1 MSRNGKGSTMI
12 LLAGIAWGLS
22 GVSGQYLLLHGVNI
36 NALTSLRLIISG
48 LVLSAMAY
56 VRQREAV
63 ISLLKDKRL
72 LRELLIYSLFG
83 LTLNQYAYLLAIR
96 YSNAG
101 TATVLQYLSPILVLV
116 YLSFKSRRLPAVGES
131 CAICLA
137 ILGTVI
143 MACHGDLSHL
153 AINPIGLFW
162 GLFAA
167 VTYAYCV
174 IKPAK
179 LIADWGSL
187 LIVGLAMLMGGV
199 IFPILTRAWQY
210 PLAMT
215 YGNLRALFGI
225 IGIGTIFAY
234 TFFLKGASIIGPIK
248 ATLLASIEPVASV
261 FFAIILM
268 KETFHPIDLL
278 GMALILIAVL
288 VISLRDLLLAQ
299 RKKQLALKAKRLPS
313 SD

>member
-22 GVSGQYLLLHGVNI
+22 GVSGQYLIAHGVGI

-162 GLFAA
+162 G
-167 VTYAYCV
+167 
-174 IKPAK
+174 
-179 LIADWGSL
+179 
-187 LIVGLAMLMGGV
+187 
-199 IFPILTRAWQY
+199 
-210 PLAMT
+210 
-215 YGNLRALFGI
+215 
-225 IGIGTIFAY
+225 
-234 TFFLKGASIIGPIK
+234 FL
-248 ATLLASIEPVASV
+248 
-261 FFAIILM
+261 
-268 KETFHPIDLL
+268 
-278 GMALILIAVL
+278 
-288 VISLRDLLLAQ
+288 Q
-299 RKKQLALKAKRLPS
+299 R
-313 SD
+313 

>member
-22 GVSGQYLLLHGVNI
+22 GVSGQYLIAHEVGI

-48 LVLSAMAY
+48 LVLSSMAY
-56 VRQREAV
+56 MRQRDAV
-63 ISLLKDKRL
+63 IRLLKDKRL

-101 TATVLQYLSPILVLV
+101 TATVLQYL
-116 YLSFKSRRLPAVGES
+116 
-131 CAICLA
+131 
-137 ILGTVI
+137 
-143 MACHGDLSHL
+143 ACHGDLSHL

>member
-22 GVSGQYLLLHGVNI
+22 GVSGQYLIAHGVGI

-48 LVLSAMAY
+48 LVLSSMAY
-56 VRQREAV
+56 MRQRDAV
-63 ISLLKDKRL
+63 IRLLKDKRL

-116 YLSFKSRRLPAVGES
+116 YLSFKSRR
-131 CAICLA
+131 CLA

-299 RKKQLALKAKRLPS
+299 RKKQLALKAK
-313 SD
+313 

>member
-22 GVSGQYLLLHGVNI
+22 GVSGQYLIAHGVGI

-48 LVLSAMAY
+48 LVLSSMAY
-56 VRQREAV
+56 MRQRDAV
-63 ISLLKDKRL
+63 IRLLKDKRL

-116 YLSFKSRRLPAVGES
+116 YLSFKSRRLPAAGES

-137 ILGTVI
+137 ILGMVI